1 MAFDPRDRT
10 TSRPSGEAT
19 VDEQMLKAGDV
30 VRLRSG
36 GPTTTVEA
44 IEGGA
49 ARVAWPEE
57 MPGLA

>member
-1 MAFDPRDRT
+1 
-10 TSRPSGEAT
+10 
-19 VDEQMLKAGDV
+19 VDEQMLEAGDMM
-30 VRLRSG
+30 RLRSG
-36 GPTTTVEA
+36 GPPMTVEA